1 MERNCVVTGIRVE
14 RKELSLGRLGW
25 GVHPRESGIS
35 ASLREDGY
43 GEGWEGSGFDSFFS
57 KVGPDATSTFDNS
70 SGDSTDFANSEATDA
85 ATFVAGD
92 GESALEEEDDDLAAE
107 EEDDEDN
114 EEEDVEDDA
123 DLNR

>member
-1 MERNCVVTGIRVE
+1 
-14 RKELSLGRLGW
+14 LGW

-35 ASLREDGY
+35 APLREDVMAKVGKDQD
-43 GEGWEGSGFDSFFS
+43 FDSFFN